1 MLPNDGR
8 VVSNFI
14 IQALNGNDLTIYGNG
29 TQTRSF
35 CYVNDLIDG
44 FIKLMNSKLSGPV
57 NLGNPNEMS
66 IIELAK
72 IIISKVNPDLKIVFK
87 KIPQDDP
94 SRRKPDITLAKTNLD
109 WSPRISLDNGLDKTI
124 NFFKKNINS

>member
-1 MLPNDGR
+1 
-8 VVSNFI
+8 
-14 IQALNGNDLTIYGNG
+14 
-29 TQTRSF
+29 
-35 CYVNDLIDG
+35 
-44 FIKLMNSKLSGPV
+44 
-57 NLGNPNEMS
+57 MS

-109 WSPRISLDNGLDKTI
+109 WSPRISLNNGLDKQ
-124 NFFKKNINS
+124 